1 MQFMINPPIR
11 SVDRPVDRAADS
23 ARAPAQIA
31 QRAPTLRQL
40 RSFQAVARCASF
52 RRAAEALS
60 LTQPALSASIR
71 ELEALLGTAVL
82 DRSTHHVHLTAQGA
96 LLLPQVERLINGH
109 DQGVDALFRTLGDQM
124 RTLRVAALPSAM
136 HLLADPLR
144 RWLHHHPE
152 VDLRVHDPLN
162 DDLVAALERGEVD
175 LALGVA
181 LDLPPLIEAHPVAQD
196 DLVAVLPSG
205 HRLAARARLT
215 WQDLAGERLA
225 LFARGSTYEL
235 AMATLR
241 QHGADLARADRLLYS
256 ESLYSLVRAGLAV
269 GVISRLYTHS
279 LPPDA
284 VRVCAL
290 HAPVIS
296 RKVAL
301 LAHAPMGS
309 RPPLVQDCLDYLI
322 KALQPVT

>member
-1 MQFMINPPIR
+1 MSKPLLNP
-11 SVDRPVDRAADS
+11 SGSDRPL
-23 ARAPAQIA
+23 APGA

-40 RSFQAVARCASF
+40 RSFQAVARYASF

-71 ELEALLGTAVL
+71 ELESMLGAPVL
-82 DRSTHHVHLTAQGA
+82 DRSTHHVHLTPQGA
-96 LLLPQVERLINGH
+96 LLLPQVERLINGYEH
-109 DQGVDALFRTLGDQM
+109 GVDGLFRTLGDQM

-144 RWLHHHPE
+144 QWLRDHPD
-152 VDLRVHDPLN
+152 VDLQLHDPLN
-162 DDLVAALERGEVD
+162 DDLLAALQRGEVD

-181 LDLPPLIEAHPVAQD
+181 LDLPPQIEAHAVAQD
-196 DLVAVLPSG
+196 DLVAVLPGS
-205 HRLAARARLT
+205 HRLAQRARLT

-279 LPPDA
+279 LQADTLQ
-284 VRVCAL
+284 VRSL

-296 RKVAL
+296 RRVAL
-301 LAHAPMGS
+301 MVHASMDA
-309 RPPLVQDCLDYLI
+309 RPPLVQDCLDFLLM
-322 KALQPVT
+322 ALRPGG